1 MRLRA
6 ESRSDSNDAARLVS
20 SVTLSESAPMMSPDA
35 SRRCGSS
42 DTRSPSLPGPTP
54 RVRAKSVYERGKE
67 RQNSRITRPKVLLI
81 VGHPSVGSALE
92 TLLRIDDRYEVRRVQ
107 SLADSAIDRNE
118 WTPDVAVVDGAL
130 LGSTIVAALP
140 LPAIVLS
147 GNEADG
153 TRPPARVDAP
163 IPAAPK
169 PRLIPTRE
177 DRDQGALIRKAL
189 IEETATP
196 PVAIPS
202 PRGAPGPGEIDLV
215 ATPLPTPDDW
225 HRFELALRKIKGV
238 GQLRTE
244 YYRHGVLKVRVT
256 YQGEGRLAAALRA
269 GVPGYR
275 VRVIGEDRATLQI
288 LVTSEGDDR
297 RPG

>member
-1 MRLRA
+1 
-6 ESRSDSNDAARLVS
+6 
-20 SVTLSESAPMMSPDA
+20 MSKDEDKKKRKHDDVVDLA
-35 SRRCGSS
+35 SRIGARRDPE
-42 DTRSPSLPGPTP
+42 DTKKPEP
-54 RVRAKSVYERGKE
+54 
-67 RQNSRITRPKVLLI
+67 
-81 VGHPSVGSALE
+81 
-92 TLLRIDDRYEVRRVQ
+92 
-107 SLADSAIDRNE
+107 
-118 WTPDVAVVDGAL
+118 
-130 LGSTIVAALP
+130 
-140 LPAIVLS
+140 PAPPPP
-147 GNEADG
+147 EP
-153 TRPPARVDAP
+153 PPARYDAP
-163 IPAAPK
+163 IPPAPK

-189 IEETATP
+189 IEETETP
-196 PVAIPS
+196 AAIPS

-244 YYRHGVLKVRVT
+244 YYRHGVLKVRVS

-269 GVPGYR
+269 GIPGYR